1 MYSIGQAFKNIC
13 KNLRLS
19 LASVATI
26 SACIFLF
33 CLFFSVIVNLR
44 SAVTSIETR
53 VGITVFFNEDLT
65 EKEISDLGDKIK
77 ARPEVKNVEYT
88 SAEQAW
94 ESFKA
99 DYFEGKEELA
109 EGFAE
114 DNPLK
119 GSSSY
124 SIWLK
129 DVTKQD
135 EFVSWLQKLEGVR
148 QVNYSNQ
155 AGSMLTSVN
164 NALLLV
170 SAVLIGVLLAVSIF
184 LIRNTVEISAEFRKN
199 ETAIMKLVGAT
210 NSMIRAPFIIEGII
224 LGLVGA
230 AIPLAAIY
238 FLYNYAAEYIST
250 HFTMLSDV
258 FRLLPIQG
266 IFPTM
271 TIVAVILGVGIGFFT
286 SLFALNKHLKV

>member
-13 KNLRLS
+13 KNIRLS

-44 SAVTSIETR
+44 NIVANIETK
-53 VGITVFFNEDLT
+53 VGITVFFDEDLSDSEVKT
-65 EKEISDLGDKIK
+65 IGEEIKS
-77 ARPEVKNVEYT
+77 RPEVKDIEFT
-88 SAEQAW
+88 SADDAW
-94 ESFKA
+94 ESFKK
-99 DYFEGKEELA
+99 DYFEGREELA
-109 EGFAE
+109 EGFAQ

-124 SIWLK
+124 SIWLN

-135 EFVSWLQKLEGVR
+135 EFVQWLQGLKGVR

-155 AGSMLTSVN
+155 AGSMLTGLN
-164 NALLLV
+164 NALLIV
-170 SAVLIGVLLAVSIF
+170 SLVLIGVLLAVAIF
-184 LIRNTVEISAEFRKN
+184 LIRNTVVISAEFRKS

-210 NSMIRAPFIIEGII
+210 NSMIRAPFIIEGVV
-224 LGLVGA
+224 LGFVGA

-238 FLYNYAAEYIST
+238 FLYNYAVTYMQKN
-250 HFTMLSDV
+250 FTMLSDI
-258 FRLLPIQG
+258 FSFLPISE
-266 IFPTM
+266 IFPVM
-271 TIVAVILGVGIGFFT
+271 AVTALLLGVGIGFFT
-286 SLFALNKHLKV
+286 SLFALNKHLRV

>member
-44 SAVTSIETR
+44 SIVTNIENK
-53 VGITVFFNEDLT
+53 VGITVFFE
-65 EKEISDLGDKIK
+65 EDLGDNGVRALGEEIK
-77 ARPEVKNVEYT
+77 SRPEVKNIEYT
-88 SAEQAW
+88 SADEAW

-99 DYFEGKEELA
+99 DYFEGHEELA

-124 SIWLK
+124 TIWLN
-129 DVTKQD
+129 DAAKQD
-135 EFVSWLQKLEGVR
+135 DFVAWLQELQGVR
-148 QVNYSNQ
+148 QVNYSSQ
-155 AGSMLTSVN
+155 AGSMLTGFN
-164 NALLLV
+164 NAMLIISL
-170 SAVLIGVLLAVSIF
+170 VLIGVLLAVAVF
-184 LIRNTVEISAEFRKN
+184 LIRNTVVISAEFRKS
-199 ETAIMKLVGAT
+199 ETAIMRLVGAT
-210 NSMIRAPFIIEGII
+210 NGMIRAPFIIEGVV

-238 FLYNYAAEYIST
+238 FLYNYAVGFMQEN
-250 HFTMLSDV
+250 FTMLSDV
-258 FRLLPIQG
+258 FSFIPITE
-266 IFPTM
+266 IFPSM
-271 TIVAVILGVGIGFFT
+271 AVVALLLGVGIGFFT
-286 SLFALNKHLKV
+286 SLFAMNKHLRV

>member
-13 KNLRLS
+13 KNIRLS

-44 SAVTSIETR
+44 NIVTNIETK
-53 VGITVFFNEDLT
+53 VGITVFFDENLSDSAVKSIGE
-65 EKEISDLGDKIK
+65 EIKS
-77 ARPEVKNVEYT
+77 RPEVKDIEFT
-88 SAEQAW
+88 SADDAW
-94 ESFKA
+94 ESFKK
-99 DYFEGKEELA
+99 DYFEGREELA
-109 EGFAE
+109 EGFAQ

-124 SIWLK
+124 SIWLN

-135 EFVSWLQKLEGVR
+135 EFVQWLQGLNGVR

-155 AGSMLTSVN
+155 AGSMLTGLN
-164 NALLLV
+164 NALLIV
-170 SAVLIGVLLAVSIF
+170 SLVLIGVLLAVAIF
-184 LIRNTVEISAEFRKN
+184 LIRNTVVISAEFRKS

-210 NSMIRAPFIIEGII
+210 NSMIRAPFIIEGVV
-224 LGLVGA
+224 LGFVGA

-238 FLYNYAAEYIST
+238 FLYNYAVTYMQKN
-250 HFTMLSDV
+250 FTMLSDI
-258 FRLLPIQG
+258 FSFLPISE
-266 IFPTM
+266 IFPVM
-271 TIVAVILGVGIGFFT
+271 AVTALLLGVGIGFFT
-286 SLFALNKHLKV
+286 SLFALNKHLRV

>member
-1 MYSIGQAFKNIC
+1 MYSIGRAFKNIC

-33 CLFFSVIVNLR
+33 CLFFSVIINLR
-44 SAVTSIETR
+44 SAVTSLESK

-65 EKEISDLGDKIK
+65 ENEIASMGDMIK
-77 ARPEVKNVEYT
+77 AQPEVKEIEYT

-94 ESFKA
+94 ENFKA

-129 DVTKQD
+129 DAAGQD
-135 EFVSWLQKLEGVR
+135 EFVSWLQKLDGVR
-148 QVNYSNQ
+148 QVNYSHQ
-155 AGSMLTSVN
+155 AGSMLTGIN
-164 NALLLV
+164 KALLLV
-170 SAVLIGVLLAVSIF
+170 SAILIGVLLAVSIF
-184 LIRNTVEISAEFRKN
+184 LIRNTVVISAEFRKN

-238 FLYNYAAEYIST
+238 FLYKYAAEYIST
-250 HFTMLSDV
+250 HFTMLSEV
-258 FRLLPIQG
+258 FELLPIG
-266 IFPTM
+266 SIFPVM
-271 TIVAVILGVGIGFFT
+271 AAVAIILGVGIGFFT
-286 SLFALNKHLKV
+286 SLFALNKHLRV

>member
-13 KNLRLS
+13 KNIRLS

-44 SAVTSIETR
+44 NIVTNIETK
-53 VGITVFFNEDLT
+53 VGITVFFDEDLSDSEVKT
-65 EKEISDLGDKIK
+65 IGEEIKS
-77 ARPEVKNVEYT
+77 RPEVKDIEFT
-88 SAEQAW
+88 SADDAW
-94 ESFKA
+94 ESFKK
-99 DYFEGKEELA
+99 DYFEGREELA
-109 EGFAE
+109 EGFAQ

-124 SIWLK
+124 SIWLN

-135 EFVSWLQKLEGVR
+135 EFVQWLQGLNGVR

-155 AGSMLTSVN
+155 AGSMLTGLN
-164 NALLLV
+164 NALLIV
-170 SAVLIGVLLAVSIF
+170 SLVLIGVLLAVAIF
-184 LIRNTVEISAEFRKN
+184 LIRNTVVISAEFRKS

-210 NSMIRAPFIIEGII
+210 NSMIRAPFIIEGVV
-224 LGLVGA
+224 LGFVGA

-238 FLYNYAAEYIST
+238 FLYNYAVTYMQKN
-250 HFTMLSDV
+250 FTMLSDI
-258 FRLLPIQG
+258 FSFLPISE
-266 IFPTM
+266 IFPVM
-271 TIVAVILGVGIGFFT
+271 AVTALLLGVGIGFFT
-286 SLFALNKHLKV
+286 SLFALNKHLRV

>member
-13 KNLRLS
+13 KNIRLS

-44 SAVTSIETR
+44 NIVANIETK
-53 VGITVFFNEDLT
+53 VGITVFFDENLSDSAVKSIGE
-65 EKEISDLGDKIK
+65 EIKS
-77 ARPEVKNVEYT
+77 RPEVKDIEFT
-88 SAEQAW
+88 SADDAW
-94 ESFKA
+94 ESFKK
-99 DYFEGKEELA
+99 DYFEGREELA
-109 EGFAE
+109 EGFAQ

-124 SIWLK
+124 SIWLS

-135 EFVSWLQKLEGVR
+135 EFVQWLQGLNGVR

-155 AGSMLTSVN
+155 AGSMLTGLN
-164 NALLLV
+164 NALLIV
-170 SAVLIGVLLAVSIF
+170 SLVLIGVLLAVAIF
-184 LIRNTVEISAEFRKN
+184 LIRNTVVISAEFRKS

-210 NSMIRAPFIIEGII
+210 NSMIRAPFIIEGVV
-224 LGLVGA
+224 LGFVGA

-238 FLYNYAAEYIST
+238 FLYNYAVTYMQKN
-250 HFTMLSDV
+250 FTMLSDI
-258 FRLLPIQG
+258 FSFLPISE
-266 IFPTM
+266 IFPVM
-271 TIVAVILGVGIGFFT
+271 AVTALLLGVGIGFFT
-286 SLFALNKHLKV
+286 SLFALNKHLRV

>member
-13 KNLRLS
+13 KNIRLS

-44 SAVTSIETR
+44 NIVANIETK
-53 VGITVFFNEDLT
+53 VGITVFFDENLSDSAVKSIGE
-65 EKEISDLGDKIK
+65 EIKS
-77 ARPEVKNVEYT
+77 RPEVKDIEFT
-88 SAEQAW
+88 SADDAW
-94 ESFKA
+94 ESFKK
-99 DYFEGKEELA
+99 DYFEGREELA
-109 EGFAE
+109 EGFAQ

-124 SIWLK
+124 SIWLN

-135 EFVSWLQKLEGVR
+135 EFVQWLQGLNGVR

-155 AGSMLTSVN
+155 AGSMLTGLN
-164 NALLLV
+164 NALLIV
-170 SAVLIGVLLAVSIF
+170 SLVLIGVLLAVAIF
-184 LIRNTVEISAEFRKN
+184 LIRNTVVISAEFRKS

-210 NSMIRAPFIIEGII
+210 NSMIRAPFIIEGVV
-224 LGLVGA
+224 LGFVGA

-238 FLYNYAAEYIST
+238 FLYNYAVTYMQKN
-250 HFTMLSDV
+250 FTMLSDI
-258 FRLLPIQG
+258 FSFLPISE
-266 IFPTM
+266 IFPVM
-271 TIVAVILGVGIGFFT
+271 AVTALLLGVGIGFFT
-286 SLFALNKHLKV
+286 SLFALNKHLRV

>member
-44 SAVTSIETR
+44 SIVTNIENK
-53 VGITVFFNEDLT
+53 VGITVFFE
-65 EKEISDLGDKIK
+65 EDLGDNGVRVLGEEIK
-77 ARPEVKNVEYT
+77 SRPEVKNIEYT
-88 SAEQAW
+88 SADEAW

-99 DYFEGKEELA
+99 DYFEGHEELA

-124 SIWLK
+124 TIWLN
-129 DVTKQD
+129 DAAKQD
-135 EFVSWLQKLEGVR
+135 DFVVWLQGLKGVR
-148 QVNYSNQ
+148 QVNYSSQ
-155 AGSMLTSVN
+155 AGSMLTGFN
-164 NALLLV
+164 NAMLIV
-170 SAVLIGVLLAVSIF
+170 SLVLIGVLLAVAVF
-184 LIRNTVEISAEFRKN
+184 LIRNTVVISAEFRKS
-199 ETAIMKLVGAT
+199 ETAIMRLVGAT
-210 NSMIRAPFIIEGII
+210 NGMIRAPFIIEGVV

-238 FLYNYAAEYIST
+238 FLYNYAVGFMQEN
-250 HFTMLSDV
+250 FTMLSDV
-258 FRLLPIQG
+258 FSFIPITE
-266 IFPTM
+266 IFPSM
-271 TIVAVILGVGIGFFT
+271 AVVALLLGVGIGFFT
-286 SLFALNKHLKV
+286 SLFAMNKHLRV

>member
-13 KNLRLS
+13 KNIRLS

-44 SAVTSIETR
+44 NIVTNIETK
-53 VGITVFFNEDLT
+53 VGITVFFDENLSDSAVKSIGE
-65 EKEISDLGDKIK
+65 EIKS
-77 ARPEVKNVEYT
+77 RPEVKDIEFT
-88 SAEQAW
+88 SADDAW
-94 ESFKA
+94 ESFKK
-99 DYFEGKEELA
+99 DYFEGREELA
-109 EGFAE
+109 EGFAQ

-124 SIWLK
+124 SIWLN

-135 EFVSWLQKLEGVR
+135 EFIQWLQGLKGVR

-155 AGSMLTSVN
+155 AGSMLTGLN
-164 NALLLV
+164 NALLMV
-170 SAVLIGVLLAVSIF
+170 SLVLIGVLLAVAIF
-184 LIRNTVEISAEFRKN
+184 LIRNTVVISAEFRKS

-210 NSMIRAPFIIEGII
+210 NSMIRAPFIIEGVV
-224 LGLVGA
+224 LGFVGA

-238 FLYNYAAEYIST
+238 FLYNYAVTYMQKN
-250 HFTMLSDV
+250 FTMLSDI
-258 FRLLPIQG
+258 FSFLPISE
-266 IFPTM
+266 IFPVM
-271 TIVAVILGVGIGFFT
+271 AVTALLLGVGIGFFT

>member
-44 SAVTSIETR
+44 SIVTNIENK
-53 VGITVFFNEDLT
+53 VGITVFFE
-65 EKEISDLGDKIK
+65 EDLGDNGVRVLGEEIK
-77 ARPEVKNVEYT
+77 SRPEVKNIEYT
-88 SAEQAW
+88 SADEAW

-99 DYFEGKEELA
+99 DYFEGHEELA

-124 SIWLK
+124 TIWLN
-129 DVTKQD
+129 DAAKQD
-135 EFVSWLQKLEGVR
+135 DFVAWLQGLQGVR
-148 QVNYSNQ
+148 QVNYSSQ
-155 AGSMLTSVN
+155 AGSMLTGFN
-164 NALLLV
+164 NAMLIISL
-170 SAVLIGVLLAVSIF
+170 VLIGVLLAVAVF
-184 LIRNTVEISAEFRKN
+184 LIRNTVVISAEFRKS
-199 ETAIMKLVGAT
+199 ETAIMRLVGAT
-210 NSMIRAPFIIEGII
+210 NGMIRAPFIIEGVV

-238 FLYNYAAEYIST
+238 FLYNYAVGFMQEN
-250 HFTMLSDV
+250 FTMLSDV
-258 FRLLPIQG
+258 FSFIPITE
-266 IFPTM
+266 IFPSM
-271 TIVAVILGVGIGFFT
+271 AVVALLLGVGIGFFT
-286 SLFALNKHLKV
+286 SLFAMNKHLKV

>member
-44 SAVTSIETR
+44 SIVTNIENK
-53 VGITVFFNEDLT
+53 VGITIFFE
-65 EKEISDLGDKIK
+65 EDLGDNEVRALGEEIK
-77 ARPEVKNVEYT
+77 SRPEVKNIEYT
-88 SAEQAW
+88 SADEAW

-99 DYFEGKEELA
+99 DYFEGHEELA

-124 SIWLK
+124 TIWLN
-129 DVTKQD
+129 DAAKQD
-135 EFVSWLQKLEGVR
+135 DFVVWLQGLQGVR
-148 QVNYSNQ
+148 QVNYSSQ
-155 AGSMLTSVN
+155 AGSMLTGFN
-164 NALLLV
+164 NAMLIV
-170 SAVLIGVLLAVSIF
+170 SLVLIGVLLAVAVF
-184 LIRNTVEISAEFRKN
+184 LIRNTVVISAEFRKS
-199 ETAIMKLVGAT
+199 ETAIMRLVGAT
-210 NSMIRAPFIIEGII
+210 NGMIRAPFIIEGVV

-238 FLYNYAAEYIST
+238 FLYNYAVGFMQEN
-250 HFTMLSDV
+250 FTMLSDV
-258 FRLLPIQG
+258 FSFIPITE
-266 IFPTM
+266 IFPSM
-271 TIVAVILGVGIGFFT
+271 AVVALLLGVGIGFFT
-286 SLFALNKHLKV
+286 SLFAMNKHLKV

>member
-13 KNLRLS
+13 KNIRLS

-44 SAVTSIETR
+44 NIVTNIETK
-53 VGITVFFNEDLT
+53 VGITVFFDENLSDSAVKSIGE
-65 EKEISDLGDKIK
+65 EIKSRL
-77 ARPEVKNVEYT
+77 EVKDIEFT
-88 SAEQAW
+88 SADDAW
-94 ESFKA
+94 ESFKK
-99 DYFEGKEELA
+99 DYFEGREELA
-109 EGFAE
+109 EGFAQ

-124 SIWLK
+124 SIWLN

-135 EFVSWLQKLEGVR
+135 EFVQWLQGLKGVR

-155 AGSMLTSVN
+155 AGSMLTGLN
-164 NALLLV
+164 NALLIV
-170 SAVLIGVLLAVSIF
+170 SLVLIGVLLAVAIF
-184 LIRNTVEISAEFRKN
+184 LIRNTVVISAEFRKS

-210 NSMIRAPFIIEGII
+210 NSMIRAPFIIEGVV
-224 LGLVGA
+224 LGFVGA

-238 FLYNYAAEYIST
+238 FLYNYAVTYMQKN
-250 HFTMLSDV
+250 FTMLSDI
-258 FRLLPIQG
+258 FSFLPISE
-266 IFPTM
+266 IFPVM
-271 TIVAVILGVGIGFFT
+271 AVTALLLGVGIGFFT
-286 SLFALNKHLKV
+286 SLFALNKHLRV

>member
-44 SAVTSIETR
+44 SIVTNIENK
-53 VGITVFFNEDLT
+53 VGITIFFE
-65 EKEISDLGDKIK
+65 EDLGDNEVRALGEEIK
-77 ARPEVKNVEYT
+77 SRPEVKNIEYT
-88 SAEQAW
+88 SADEAW

-99 DYFEGKEELA
+99 DYFEGHEELA

-124 SIWLK
+124 TIWLN
-129 DVTKQD
+129 DAAKQD
-135 EFVSWLQKLEGVR
+135 DFVAWLQGLKGVR
-148 QVNYSNQ
+148 QVNYSSQ
-155 AGSMLTSVN
+155 AGSMLTGFN
-164 NALLLV
+164 NAMLIV
-170 SAVLIGVLLAVSIF
+170 SLVLIGVLLAVAVF
-184 LIRNTVEISAEFRKN
+184 LIRNTVVISAEFRKS
-199 ETAIMKLVGAT
+199 ETAIMRLVGAT
-210 NSMIRAPFIIEGII
+210 NGMIRAPFIIEGVV

-238 FLYNYAAEYIST
+238 FLYNYAVGFMQEN
-250 HFTMLSDV
+250 FTMLSDV
-258 FRLLPIQG
+258 FSFIPITE
-266 IFPTM
+266 IFPSM
-271 TIVAVILGVGIGFFT
+271 AVVALLLGVGIGFFT
-286 SLFALNKHLKV
+286 SLFAMNKHLKV

>member
-13 KNLRLS
+13 KNIRLS

-44 SAVTSIETR
+44 NIVANIETK
-53 VGITVFFNEDLT
+53 VGITVFFDEDLSDSEVKT
-65 EKEISDLGDKIK
+65 IGEEIKS
-77 ARPEVKNVEYT
+77 RPEVKDIEFT
-88 SAEQAW
+88 SADDAW
-94 ESFKA
+94 ESFKK
-99 DYFEGKEELA
+99 DYFEGREELA
-109 EGFAE
+109 EGFAQ

-124 SIWLK
+124 SIWLN

-135 EFVSWLQKLEGVR
+135 EFVQWLQGLNGVR

-155 AGSMLTSVN
+155 AGSMLTGLN
-164 NALLLV
+164 NALLIV
-170 SAVLIGVLLAVSIF
+170 SLVLIGVLLAVAIF
-184 LIRNTVEISAEFRKN
+184 LIRNTVVISAEFRKS

-210 NSMIRAPFIIEGII
+210 NSMIRAPFIIEGVV
-224 LGLVGA
+224 LGFVGA

-238 FLYNYAAEYIST
+238 FLYNYAVTYMQKN
-250 HFTMLSDV
+250 FTMLSDI
-258 FRLLPIQG
+258 FSFLPISE
-266 IFPTM
+266 IFPVM
-271 TIVAVILGVGIGFFT
+271 AVTALLLGVGIGFFT
-286 SLFALNKHLKV
+286 SLFALNKHLRV